1 MVQPSPGLGS
11 CRWRRARRCRKQ
23 RINGLMAKSRHLVMH
38 KITANHAF
46 GEPLLILLINH
57 PAVGDKIL
65 LAAPKEF
72 SQGDLLFGAT
82 AFCMADTNNSF
93 GVRECDDAAFNTR
106 KSVHRQ
112 LDFPDAV
119 SAVTSVL
126 LEYAGF
132 SVC

>member
-1 MVQPSPGLGS
+1 
-11 CRWRRARRCRKQ
+11 
-23 RINGLMAKSRHLVMH
+23 MAKSRHLVMH
-38 KITANHAF
+38 KVTPDHPF

-57 PAVGDKIL
+57 PAIGDKIL

-82 AFCMADTNNSF
+82 AFCMANSNNSF
-93 GVRECDDAAFNTR
+93 KLRRRNDAAFNTR

-112 LDFPDAV
+112 LNFPDAV